1 MNMISKYLVYFLVW
15 LIPILNIEANN
26 SQQAALDSLLSVLDN
41 QTGSEHIETLLL
53 LADAYSETDNKSAL
67 KYANDALKLS
77 LSYEDKRSI
86 ANCYEKLGDYFYA
99 EENYEKSLSFSNK
112 AIEFYNQLGAI
123 KNLSAIY
130 LNKAAIY
137 SRIGQLDSAH
147 FFNQASLDQAQ
158 RIYDTLNQ
166 VKSLRSI
173 GNIYY
178 KQGQGELALK
188 NFHQALALSKHSDYC
203 CTEQSM
209 LYNNLGVLFS
219 DWQEFDK
226 SLSYY
231 RQALKIADSIGSLDE
246 VSRLYNNIGTIYW
259 YKANNDS
266 ALLFYLKSLDY
277 RERSGD
283 KNGKAYVLNNLGM
296 YFGSLGEYQKSLNYF
311 QQSFNVF
318 EELFNRMGMTMTLYN
333 LGSVYQE
340 LEDYGLAAKYFNESL
355 SISNSQGFGD
365 YMLANYQALNE
376 VFSKSEN
383 WEKAYV
389 TLLKYN
395 SLNDSIRKV
404 QNIDLIRNIEVK
416 FEREMNQADISILQN
431 EMEATKV
438 DKLQTRIFI
447 AGAMMIL
454 VLAIGLAYL
463 IIWQIRSRTSVEHSK
478 LTPALLRYQLNPQF
492 MNSSLSGIKELIG
505 KNRVKE
511 SGLFLSGFA
520 RLIRVFIETSTN
532 NAIVL
537 DKEIEAYHS
546 FFKLHQLRY
555 EHELKFDIDI
565 AGHVETEMIA
575 IPPLILFPI
584 FAHAI
589 DFHLN
594 LGEVHIRIEIDTDEN
609 YLQMKGQISFSMF
622 DEENHADHLDMK
634 NSLIEVKERIRL
646 LNKTLKDKMRFVYQE
661 QLKEE
666 DSMKYQ
672 YMELYIPVRPL

>member
-1 MNMISKYLVYFLVW
+1 MMKYSKYLFYFL
-15 LIPILNIEANN
+15 LLFGPILNSKADD
-26 SQQAALDSLLSVLDN
+26 SQHMLLDSLHSVLEN
-41 QTGSEHIETLLL
+41 QTDAEHIQTLLFI
-53 LADAYSETDNKSAL
+53 AEVYSESDNTLAL

-77 LSYEDKRSI
+77 ISSSDKLNM
-86 ANCYEKLGDYFYA
+86 ANCYAKLGSYSYA
-99 EENYEKSLSFSNK
+99 GENYDKSLSYSNK
-112 AIEFYNQLGAI
+112 ALKYYNQLGAMDH
-123 KNLSAIY
+123 LSAVY
-130 LNKAAIY
+130 LDKATVY

-147 FFNQASLDQAQ
+147 YFNQVSLDQALE
-158 RIYDTLNQ
+158 IYDTLNQ
-166 VKSLRSI
+166 VKSIRSI

-178 KQGQGELALK
+178 KQGQAELALK
-188 NFHQALALSKHSDYC
+188 NFHQALALSKHSNLC

-226 SLSYY
+226 SLGYY
-231 RQALKIADSIGSLDE
+231 NQALKIADSLGSMDE
-246 VSRLYNNIGTIYW
+246 ASRLFNNMGTIYW
-259 YKANNDS
+259 YKENNDS
-266 ALLFYLKSLDY
+266 ALFYYLKSLDY

-296 YFGSLGEYQKSLNYF
+296 YYGSLEQYQKSLDYF
-311 QQSFNVF
+311 QQSFSVF
-318 EELFNRMGMTMTLYN
+318 EELSNRMGMTMTLYN
-333 LGSVYQE
+333 IGSVYQE
-340 LEDYGLAAKYFNESL
+340 LEDFNLAAKYFNESL
-355 SISNSQGFGD
+355 SISETQGFGD

-376 VFSKSEN
+376 VFSGSKS
-383 WEKAYV
+383 WDKAYHAM
-389 TLLKYN
+389 LEYN
-395 SLNDSIRKV
+395 QLNDSIRKV
-404 QNIDLIRNIEVK
+404 QNIDLIRNIEMT

-431 EMEATKV
+431 EMEATKL
-438 DKLQTRIFI
+438 DKLQSRIFI
-447 AGAMMIL
+447 AGAIMIL
-454 VLAIGLAYL
+454 LLVIGLAYL
-463 IIWQIRSRTSVEHSK
+463 IIWQIRSRTSLEHSK

-492 MNSSLSGIKELIG
+492 INSSLSGIKELIG

-565 AGHVETEMIA
+565 AGHVETEMLA

-594 LGEVHIRIEIDTDEN
+594 IGEVQVRIEIDTDEN
-609 YLQMKGQISFSMF
+609 YLQMKGQIYFSMST
-622 DEENHADHLDMK
+622 EEGYADHLDMK
-634 NSLIEVKERIRL
+634 NSLVEVKERIRL
-646 LNKTLKDKMRFVYQE
+646 LNKTLKDKMRFIYSE
-661 QLKEE
+661 QLIKE
-666 DSMKYQ
+666 DTIKYQ
-672 YMELYIPVRPL
+672 SMELYIPVRPL